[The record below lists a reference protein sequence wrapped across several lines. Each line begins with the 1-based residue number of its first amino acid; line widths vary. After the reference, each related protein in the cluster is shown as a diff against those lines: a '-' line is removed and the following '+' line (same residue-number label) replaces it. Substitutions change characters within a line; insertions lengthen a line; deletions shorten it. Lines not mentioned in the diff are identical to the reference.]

1 MVIKTLILIDKLN
14 LFTDSKSPGSLTPLG
29 RVVSGFPVTPRFGK
43 MLALSMQHQGLMPH
57 TINLVS
63 ALSVEQIILDPGQ
76 LSLTMSVKLKTKF
89 PPQARLSKSAPWLAK

>member
-1 MVIKTLILIDKLN
+1 MSHN
-14 LFTDSKSPGSLTPLG
+14 LFSDAKSPGSLTPLG

-76 LSLTMSVKLKTKF
+76 L
-89 PPQARLSKSAPWLAK
+89 

>member
-1 MVIKTLILIDKLN
+1 
-14 LFTDSKSPGSLTPLG
+14 
-29 RVVSGFPVTPRFGK
+29 

-76 LSLTMSVKLKTKF
+76 LSIKTSVSLKFKF
-89 PPQARLSKSAPWLAK
+89 PPQAKLSRSAPWLAK